1 MYTSK
6 PYLLTRNS
14 IGTKENIQLWVLD
27 DDGRMNGTIPDSLY
41 NLEKLKILSL
51 TKHAFQGSI
60 KTEIGNLKNLTEL
73 WIDHNEF
80 TGTLPTELGLCEKL
94 RE

>member
-1 MYTSK
+1 LYTSK
-6 PYLLTRNS
+6 SYLLTRIC
-14 IGTKENIQLWVLD
+14 IGTKENIELWVLD
-27 DDGRMNGTIPDSLY
+27 YDGRMNGTIPDSLY
-41 NLEKLKILSL
+41 NLEKSKILSING
-51 TKHAFQGSI
+51 HAFQGSI

-73 WIDHNEF
+73 WIDSNEF